1 MANWKPPDA
10 TPEVKSTTETPV
22 EFLKSGNYTV
32 IPITVSGAA
41 RDTNNSPTTILQA
54 GLAMGK
60 ITASGKYAQYDDSA
74 SDGTEVLV
82 GLLADQQDTQDET
95 PADRDAI
102 CTLVIQGTVDASK
115 VYGVDANGKAD
126 NQAIRYI

>member
-1 MANWKPPDA
+1 
-10 TPEVKSTTETPV
+10 
-22 EFLKSGNYTV
+22 
-32 IPITVSGAA
+32 
-41 RDTNNSPTTILQA
+41 
-54 GLAMGK
+54 MGK